1 MDSTENELE
10 VLEADTVY
18 LLMKHGFPISR
29 NIRAQWVLQHLDTLI
44 SVQNPEYESEDT
56 PELEIVSVLPVE
68 SDHLWSPEN
77 NWQYLYRVTSTTKI
91 KFLSYRYRMVL
102 SLDLSPSLATIDIE
116 NGEIVIDEIY
126 SATQKCLEGITRP
139 FLIPGSKR
147 MLHPEIYV
155 TVIVHTPF
163 FTNPA
168 QQVLVQGWLV
178 TTENVGRLMQVI
190 ESELKLLEE
199 KVAQVTGL
207 VNLQL
212 ETVRLESEKLV
223 GGLFEESST
232 NIGKNNANNI
242 GTNLGMV
249 SPETGFVNMLRY
261 GMLALSLLPEYSCAQ
276 LVIISDGI
284 VGINDVHALDS
295 VIQQLRATTIACS
308 FFHVGSSYHPH
319 TANGLVPYPDLLRF
333 LATATLG
340 TYMTVFPAL
349 PEEGNLE
356 MNKYHKNLLC
366 WQLYRHEPFE
376 VRGNDVNIWK
386 TKNNYFYGHEPPQLL
401 RKKQI
406 DDQVTCTLN
415 SMLCCRLREGYLIRR
430 ANMRDGSL
438 EICFVLPWK
447 TQVFIEYVVT
457 CPRFLKTLSIC
468 NTLQY
473 TITIEAPYEF
483 LHDITCLS
491 KKPLK
496 SQYRQNMVSRF
507 WTALTSLTDSD
518 NMLAHFSWF
527 PGMGRTWYN
536 VPDTIKSGMPLFYMT
551 SSLPSSI
558 QLSDAA
564 CPQFGQM
571 WQPVISLEPTQWSR
585 WMHSQRVT
593 LVLLHDRPL
602 PKHLHQA
609 NQSGRF
615 QCVQYRQAAASLYG
629 MLKTW
634 ATFILVENHTYV
646 HFIYREVEKPPI
658 SFCLINVSCKSLCVV
673 LNVAFAAGTEGI
685 VRHNIM
691 ADLLDRLSQLSLP
704 SRRTEQSQVPCCK
717 ILHKPLEK
725 ILIRYE
731 RMPLNLNTVM
741 FPDGSQI
748 MAKNGAISPASFT
761 TSLSRYLYHTRW
773 LWLLK
778 KPTLVTQPVSALPK
792 PSIAAI
798 ARILSTITKIRL
810 AEGFNFSYSAAG
822 IINTVMEVQMKGSG
836 SNVDGSAE
844 ANSYPCLVQ
853 YVLFPPHVVVNPV
866 IEKDSCTTD
875 EDTTDEGTADGENGY
890 EDGEAN
896 GDFQIV
902 MEVWIEPQFGYVQA
916 NDQQKKA
923 AYMRSLEYFQLP
935 EAISNIDKEVINALL
950 TLEHLCL
957 MCQTMSS
964 EDEIVHSTMN
974 QNQQQPQQIHPLS
987 AIGNMSS
994 LTVGNKTSKR
1004 PTFAQIADNPLA
1016 DDRVRSMH
1024 FEFDALAVLPKC
1036 QQAELL
1042 FSMFTDDY
1050 QDQLRMDSNANR
1062 LLMGSLLSHIKSL
1075 HNKELILN
1083 AAESDRFTR
1092 MLAARPREEGY
1103 KYLFCNYDTDDSH
1116 VTKTVTSTYPRWRC
1130 FVKGISTTHVIV
1142 TLVPAAEADVQQ
1154 LISQPEDESE
1164 RQNATTPQA
1173 VAQGLADSMSD
1184 CRQHYVSD
1192 GTGGRSETTSP
1203 IPRFPIETVEN
1214 PDLDYFKNALAFST
1228 PKTTSID
1235 VYNEHHATPVISP
1248 CNILGLGGETQRR
1261 TSLVLPIYVYD
1272 CSLALLVDSLVEK
1285 LEKPRFRDVRHD
1297 YTFRMAD
1304 QVHQFREEFVG
1315 LKSGDNTKPSSPEP
1329 KSEDSDNITG
1339 DQQNLL
1345 EHCKII
1351 SLAHCNAYVVS
1362 VYKSLI
1368 EQQPINYSDMEA
1380 AVEQCEECLIE
1391 INITD
1396 YLRAVCR
1403 HLGNEA
1409 LPPSPLNDTDEDGY
1423 GCNDTCKDMRNLH
1436 MLIKDKFRKI
1446 INVAF
1451 KQVSVHPDFYFCL
1464 PYGKND
1470 KIAESKNMVS
1480 SDSDDEVRF
1489 SYTNETLN
1497 GKMFGSLKKVVSH
1510 TGNMTRS
1517 SAGINHDRQKLSGS
1531 PESVE
1536 SYESGQNDDEQP
1548 LFIQLNCSIH
1558 SKTSFSSTAVKLLPT
1573 CFTEITQK
1581 LEDYNLKDT
1590 SSLKVTLDII
1600 CLNLPKEVLEVSIEN
1615 VPSGLR
1621 TTSYCSEGSRGGDTS
1636 TDGSFD
1642 RSSLNRQHGSMHHQM
1657 SFETGDPIHEN
1668 ITNLPSHQYTAV
1680 TSLVDE
1686 INWLLRDETA
1696 AVLLDQPDLPSKA
1709 NLEFIARHVGE
1720 SRNRSSCYT
1729 DKVPLHFVFSVEN
1742 SLPRFI
1748 EELKTLKVDSYSVE
1762 KEDEIFY
1769 FVKNEKEKSST
1780 LDTDSPTPVTVR
1792 DEEESK
1798 GTMPDDSVFNTE
1810 DITQTS
1816 VVTSNIVNNNVN
1828 SSQIKK
1834 QDSGELPGYHSEIS
1848 SIGDNGQLGTDDG
1861 YEGDSSDTEDECQWL
1876 VDLDR
1881 RRPRLP
1887 NFWLILRVSDDHV
1900 NVYFHCRFLEL
1911 SSPEVDRYQQVH
1923 KNAVS
1928 QIKAIC
1934 RRVNQY
1940 LLLRDLYDKRICD
1953 PLLENESAEDNNW
1966 KNDSSHDSTPASQT
1980 HAHAS
1985 LTSGS
1990 HMTPGM
1996 FRCPIVWE
2004 VPFCLHH
2011 RLKTGPGKTGMSRGI
2026 KVLQAV
2032 LNRFSVNNR
2041 SNMFVYQERNK
2052 NVFYLRLHER
2062 TGDEKSL
2069 QSGKLSESDEKI
2081 VVSRSSSITSLSQTR
2096 IMAQSTDHVSGSSI
2110 NSELLRPRVRSFGER
2125 ESDIMNKSGDS
2136 IVLMVHGISEA
2147 GPEVR
2152 YDLVQVLQNRLDD
2165 AVLDVLAVMLARNP
2179 MCKLTPSDVRF
2190 IQRQYRPPE
2199 CCIRFSVQ
2207 EPCLSHMAALGFYLR
2222 QNILQFVYTP
2232 KYTDT
2237 RPSSHFQDYSQPE
2250 TSSKHVPETDIF
2262 LYNQSQ
2268 SSGSRG
2274 IACIAIAI
2282 VNENGDIVPADK
2294 EHAFHPMTM
2303 ECPKIIDFENVV
2315 QTTVYP
2321 NQNCGSNEVS
2331 SSPYVEFRVWK
2342 QGRVNL
2348 EALILKLKSAVKHA
2362 HWDLIT
2368 EYNFLP
2374 RPLAVPI
2381 ESDEVPA
2388 KENSFDDNPMKLTPY
2403 ELGEKGRLEKIYHL
2417 NLVYWL
2423 QFGLEIA
2430 VPTVRRHAVYLEHRH
2445 YLPIMLRELQNL
2457 VQSHAVDT
2465 TARAFGRF
2473 QRQPFIDGKEDLI
2486 DEIMLD
2492 KCLETGINW
2501 TKLAEIENSVE
2512 NVVFL
2517 PCNPTKDEQETYTKG
2532 LLIARNFSQWKAS
2545 SSSQVWSEQL
2555 IPKVADQ
2562 KLLQQFNP
2570 LIRKK
2575 MFIPRQR
2582 LLLAKVQS
2590 KHIIIY
2596 MYNWS
2601 RERSEKLTRQ
2611 ISSLARWLS
2620 SRSILHSSLQMQK
2633 LGIFHHQSLHH
2644 FNDQRSDD
2652 RSNSFQHIADMESLA
2667 KFPTQENSD
2676 NKEWPRPASRVQV
2689 PKQSPGLGLTSI
2701 QMMDQVMR
2709 DAKPSGQYPTNTI
2722 DPVVK
2727 SAYDFQELRQ
2737 KDKKIKDDLD
2747 KLYAIWQS
2755 RNVLT
2760 SLPISQSMLNSF
2772 KQHSRLIHHCHT
2784 PLLFLPM
2791 WRLKSAAT
2799 RDHTLAPPLHQL
2811 VQPERSRTA
2820 SNASSKKQDS
2830 TAVIEWHRTI
2840 CQCMLAEYKQY
2851 LQQLGFNPIKIEA
2864 SGKNKEQDDQFLK
2877 EAVYLKKSML
2887 GGVLLFEI
2895 HLSEPFF
2902 VVKIRVIECSRLQR
2916 NKAPMANQFIQS
2928 FIDTCDKIK
2937 ISMHLHSFTYDFHL
2951 RCIHSYI
2958 ANSSSGVLK
2967 HGYHLTH
2974 FLEDFNKYY
2983 TKAPNFAR
2991 NLMCS
2996 SAVTVRDLEIP
3007 AHTLYQYLLSHE
3019 NTYGMQVIAMLD
3031 DEDDLTC
3038 TYVRNQGGDSSSSEQ
3053 HNTEYVLVRLQSTP
3067 LVSYHDGT
3075 QDTRYI
3081 NDFDVA
3087 LVVTWADQFLPH
3099 DEDCREMTLKFY
3111 LMLTSKREMYPKRD
3125 AENSGIGKFRTV
3137 YSVMKSMAGSSQLD
3151 SPSESSPASITSPY
3165 FNKRARIE
3173 GTSLSRELPVGS
3185 VRSALLDNAESL
3197 SSLKEHVDAES
3208 LDPESSTIDVMSDP
3222 TTSMAPTP
3230 PPVPNSPLT
3239 AANVVPSSS
3248 SSTGNL
3254 SQIRQE
3260 SINYLGYYSSH
3271 EQLMQQLIIAQA
3283 KIAREHIETMI
3294 EQGARHCRTHLLW
3307 NRLLESR
3314 STMTYAEFTELRKL
3328 ANIESLSSLDPRLN
3342 PLVNQ
3347 PIGWYQ
3353 TLAKLLQSRYQE
3365 HHKQFNAPDGNITH
3379 HLILHPNYVQAFM
3392 MLTIDLHTCRGE
3404 LSAVYRKSEEITST
3418 PFTISDIHSLVEDFV
3433 NTCCFHLWVGLN
3445 S

>member
-1 MDSTENELE
+1 
-10 VLEADTVY
+10 
-18 LLMKHGFPISR
+18 
-29 NIRAQWVLQHLDTLI
+29 
-44 SVQNPEYESEDT
+44 
-56 PELEIVSVLPVE
+56 
-68 SDHLWSPEN
+68 
-77 NWQYLYRVTSTTKI
+77 
-91 KFLSYRYRMVL
+91 
-102 SLDLSPSLATIDIE
+102 
-116 NGEIVIDEIY
+116 
-126 SATQKCLEGITRP
+126 
-139 FLIPGSKR
+139 
-147 MLHPEIYV
+147 
-155 TVIVHTPF
+155 
-163 FTNPA
+163 
-168 QQVLVQGWLV
+168 
-178 TTENVGRLMQVI
+178 
-190 ESELKLLEE
+190 
-199 KVAQVTGL
+199 
-207 VNLQL
+207 
-212 ETVRLESEKLV
+212 
-223 GGLFEESST
+223 
-232 NIGKNNANNI
+232 
-242 GTNLGMV
+242 
-249 SPETGFVNMLRY
+249 
-261 GMLALSLLPEYSCAQ
+261 
-276 LVIISDGI
+276 
-284 VGINDVHALDS
+284 
-295 VIQQLRATTIACS
+295 
-308 FFHVGSSYHPH
+308 
-319 TANGLVPYPDLLRF
+319 
-333 LATATLG
+333 
-340 TYMTVFPAL
+340 
-349 PEEGNLE
+349 
-356 MNKYHKNLLC
+356 
-366 WQLYRHEPFE
+366 
-376 VRGNDVNIWK
+376 
-386 TKNNYFYGHEPPQLL
+386 
-401 RKKQI
+401 
-406 DDQVTCTLN
+406 
-415 SMLCCRLREGYLIRR
+415 
-430 ANMRDGSL
+430 MRDGSL

-704 SRRTEQSQVPCCK
+704 SRRTEQSQIPCCK

-798 ARILSTITKIRL
+798 ARILSTITKRVNDHID
-810 AEGFNFSYSAAG
+810 
-822 IINTVMEVQMKGSG
+822 VQIYRD
-836 SNVDGSAE
+836 V
-844 ANSYPCLVQ
+844 Y
-853 YVLFPPHVVVNPV
+853 
-866 IEKDSCTTD
+866 I
-875 EDTTDEGTADGENGY
+875 EDTLSLSGLGVYTFTRTHTLVAHVHTSTVSLKKEG
-890 EDGEAN
+890 
-896 GDFQIV
+896 
-902 MEVWIEPQFGYVQA
+902 P
-916 NDQQKKA
+916 A
-923 AYMRSLEYFQLP
+923 A
-935 EAISNIDKEVINALL
+935 I
-950 TLEHLCL
+950 
-957 MCQTMSS
+957 
-964 EDEIVHSTMN
+964 
-974 QNQQQPQQIHPLS
+974 
-987 AIGNMSS
+987 
-994 LTVGNKTSKR
+994 
-1004 PTFAQIADNPLA
+1004 
-1016 DDRVRSMH
+1016 VRS
-1024 FEFDALAVLPKC
+1024 
-1036 QQAELL
+1036 
-1042 FSMFTDDY
+1042 SFTI
-1050 QDQLRMDSNANR
+1050 SPN
-1062 LLMGSLLSHIKSL
+1062 SL

-1164 RQNATTPQA
+1164 RQNATTPQPI
-1173 VAQGLADSMSD
+1173 AQGLADSMSD

-1192 GTGGRSETTSP
+1192 GTGGRSETNSP
-1203 IPRFPIETVEN
+1203 IPRFRIETVEN

-1304 QVHQFREEFVG
+1304 QLHQFREEFVG

-1403 HLGNEA
+1403 HLGSEA
-1409 LPPSPLNDTDEDGY
+1409 LPPTPLNDTDEDGY

-1470 KIAESKNMVS
+1470 KIAESKDMVS

-1497 GKMFGSLKKVVSH
+1497 GKMFGSLKKVASH
-1510 TGNMTRS
+1510 TGNTMRS
-1517 SAGINHDRQKLSGS
+1517 SAGITHDRPKLS
-1531 PESVE
+1531 ESSESDE
-1536 SYESGQNDDEQP
+1536 SYVSDGGCQDDDEQP

-1615 VPSGLR
+1615 VPAGLR

-1668 ITNLPSHQYTAV
+1668 IANLPSHQYTAV

-1720 SRNRSSCYT
+1720 SRNRSSCYM
-1729 DKVPLHFVFSVEN
+1729 DKVPLHFVFSAES

-1769 FVKNEKEKSST
+1769 FVKNENVQKEKSCT

-1798 GTMPDDSVFNTE
+1798 GTMPDDSVFHTE
-1810 DITQTS
+1810 DITQPS

-1887 NFWLILRVSDDHV
+1887 NFWLILRVSEDHV

-1923 KNAVS
+1923 KNTVS

-1980 HAHAS
+1980 HAHATN
-1985 LTSGS
+1985 TSGS

-2041 SNMFVYQERNK
+2041 ANMFVYQERNK

-2207 EPCLSHMAALGFYLR
+2207 EPCLSHMAALEFYLR

-2250 TSSKHVPETDIF
+2250 SSSKHVPETDIF

-2268 SSGSRG
+2268 SSGSR
-2274 IACIAIAI
+2274 
-2282 VNENGDIVPADK
+2282 
-2294 EHAFHPMTM
+2294 
-2303 ECPKIIDFENVV
+2303 
-2315 QTTVYP
+2315 
-2321 NQNCGSNEVS
+2321 
-2331 SSPYVEFRVWK
+2331 
-2342 QGRVNL
+2342 
-2348 EALILKLKSAVKHA
+2348 
-2362 HWDLIT
+2362 
-2368 EYNFLP
+2368 
-2374 RPLAVPI
+2374 
-2381 ESDEVPA
+2381 
-2388 KENSFDDNPMKLTPY
+2388 
-2403 ELGEKGRLEKIYHL
+2403 
-2417 NLVYWL
+2417 
-2423 QFGLEIA
+2423 
-2430 VPTVRRHAVYLEHRH
+2430 
-2445 YLPIMLRELQNL
+2445 
-2457 VQSHAVDT
+2457 
-2465 TARAFGRF
+2465 
-2473 QRQPFIDGKEDLI
+2473 
-2486 DEIMLD
+2486 
-2492 KCLETGINW
+2492 
-2501 TKLAEIENSVE
+2501 
-2512 NVVFL
+2512 
-2517 PCNPTKDEQETYTKG
+2517 
-2532 LLIARNFSQWKAS
+2532 
-2545 SSSQVWSEQL
+2545 
-2555 IPKVADQ
+2555 
-2562 KLLQQFNP
+2562 
-2570 LIRKK
+2570 
-2575 MFIPRQR
+2575 
-2582 LLLAKVQS
+2582 
-2590 KHIIIY
+2590 
-2596 MYNWS
+2596 
-2601 RERSEKLTRQ
+2601 
-2611 ISSLARWLS
+2611 
-2620 SRSILHSSLQMQK
+2620 
-2633 LGIFHHQSLHH
+2633 
-2644 FNDQRSDD
+2644 
-2652 RSNSFQHIADMESLA
+2652 DMESLA
-2667 KFPTQENSD
+2667 KFPTQEHSD

-2772 KQHSRLIHHCHT
+2772 KQHSRLIHYCHT

-2791 WRLKSAAT
+2791 WRIKSAAT

-2864 SGKNKEQDDQFLK
+2864 SGKNKE
-2877 EAVYLKKSML
+2877 
-2887 GGVLLFEI
+2887 
-2895 HLSEPFF
+2895 
-2902 VVKIRVIECSRLQR
+2902 
-2916 NKAPMANQFIQS
+2916 
-2928 FIDTCDKIK
+2928 
-2937 ISMHLHSFTYDFHL
+2937 
-2951 RCIHSYI
+2951 
-2958 ANSSSGVLK
+2958 
-2967 HGYHLTH
+2967 
-2974 FLEDFNKYY
+2974 
-2983 TKAPNFAR
+2983 
-2991 NLMCS
+2991 
-2996 SAVTVRDLEIP
+2996 
-3007 AHTLYQYLLSHE
+3007 
-3019 NTYGMQVIAMLD
+3019 
-3031 DEDDLTC
+3031 
-3038 TYVRNQGGDSSSSEQ
+3038 
-3053 HNTEYVLVRLQSTP
+3053 
-3067 LVSYHDGT
+3067 
-3075 QDTRYI
+3075 
-3081 NDFDVA
+3081 
-3087 LVVTWADQFLPH
+3087 
-3099 DEDCREMTLKFY
+3099 
-3111 LMLTSKREMYPKRD
+3111 
-3125 AENSGIGKFRTV
+3125 
-3137 YSVMKSMAGSSQLD
+3137 
-3151 SPSESSPASITSPY
+3151 
-3165 FNKRARIE
+3165 
-3173 GTSLSRELPVGS
+3173 
-3185 VRSALLDNAESL
+3185 
-3197 SSLKEHVDAES
+3197 
-3208 LDPESSTIDVMSDP
+3208 
-3222 TTSMAPTP
+3222 
-3230 PPVPNSPLT
+3230 
-3239 AANVVPSSS
+3239 
-3248 SSTGNL
+3248 
-3254 SQIRQE
+3254 
-3260 SINYLGYYSSH
+3260 
-3271 EQLMQQLIIAQA
+3271 
-3283 KIAREHIETMI
+3283 
-3294 EQGARHCRTHLLW
+3294 
-3307 NRLLESR
+3307 
-3314 STMTYAEFTELRKL
+3314 
-3328 ANIESLSSLDPRLN
+3328 
-3342 PLVNQ
+3342 
-3347 PIGWYQ
+3347 
-3353 TLAKLLQSRYQE
+3353 
-3365 HHKQFNAPDGNITH
+3365 
-3379 HLILHPNYVQAFM
+3379 
-3392 MLTIDLHTCRGE
+3392 
-3404 LSAVYRKSEEITST
+3404 
-3418 PFTISDIHSLVEDFV
+3418 
-3433 NTCCFHLWVGLN
+3433 
-3445 S
+3445 